1 MRTTI
6 DLDDDILRAL
16 KRRQREE
23 GKTLGQLVSELLA
36 RALAAEPRQSVD
48 IRWAT
53 ADLRPRIDLDD
64 KDAVWAVLDRM
75 PPGDGRGAARG
86 GAG

>member
-23 GKTLGQLVSELLA
+23 RKTLGQLVSELLA
-36 RALAAEPRQSVD
+36 QALATEPRAPVD

-53 ADLRPRIDLDD
+53 ADLRPRVDLDD
-64 KDAVWAVLDRM
+64 KDAVWAVLDE
-75 PPGDGRGAARG
+75 A
-86 GAG
+86 

>member
-6 DLDDDILRAL
+6 DLDDDILRTL

-23 GKTLGQLVSELLA
+23 QKTLGQLVSELLA
-36 RALAAEPRQSVD
+36 QALATDPRPRVD

-53 ADLRPRIDLDD
+53 ADLRPRVDLDD
-64 KDAVWAVLDRM
+64 KDAVWAVLDR
-75 PPGDGRGAARG
+75 
-86 GAG
+86 

>member
-6 DLDDDILRAL
+6 DLDADVLRAL

-36 RALAAEPRQSVD
+36 QALAATPRSHVD

-53 ADLRPRIDLDD
+53 ADLRPRIDLND
-64 KDAVWAVLDRM
+64 KDAVWAVLDGPRQ
-75 PPGDGRGAARG
+75 A
-86 GAG
+86 

>member
-16 KRRQREE
+16 KQRQREE
-23 GKTLGQLVSELLA
+23 HKTLGRLISELLA
-36 RALAAEPRQSVD
+36 QALAAGPRPSVE

-53 ADLRPRIDLDD
+53 ADLRPRVDLDD
-64 KDAVWAVLDRM
+64 KDAVWAVLDRT
-75 PPGDGRGAARG
+75 
-86 GAG
+86 

>member
-6 DLDDDILRAL
+6 DLDDDVLRAL

-23 GKTLGQLVSELLA
+23 RKTLGQLVSELLA
-36 RALAAEPRQSVD
+36 QALAAQPRPDVD

-53 ADLRPRIDLDD
+53 ADLRPRIDLDE
-64 KDAVWAVLDRM
+64 KDAVWAVLDES
-75 PPGDGRGAARG
+75 
-86 GAG
+86 

>member
-6 DLDDDILRAL
+6 DLDDDVLRVL

-36 RALAAEPRQSVD
+36 QALAASPPAVD
-48 IRWAT
+48 IRWTT
-53 ADLRPRIDLDD
+53 ADLRPRVDLDD
-64 KDAVWAVLDRM
+64 KDAVWAVLDHT
-75 PPGDGRGAARG
+75 
-86 GAG
+86 

>member
-23 GKTLGQLVSELLA
+23 GKSLGQLVSELLA
-36 RALAAEPRQSVD
+36 QAMAAKPRVRVD
-48 IRWAT
+48 VSWAT
-53 ADLRPRIDLDD
+53 ADLRPRVGLDD
-64 KDAVWAVLDRM
+64 KDAVWAVLDQ
-75 PPGDGRGAARG
+75 PGNPA
-86 GAG
+86 

>member
-23 GKTLGQLVSELLA
+23 RKTLGQLASELLA
-36 RALAAEPRQSVD
+36 QALAAEPPPNVD
-48 IRWAT
+48 IRWST
-53 ADLRPRIDLDD
+53 ADLRPRVDLDD
-64 KDAVWAVLDRM
+64 KDAVWAIFDR
-75 PPGDGRGAARG
+75 G
-86 GAG
+86 

>member
-6 DLDDDILRAL
+6 DLDADILRAL
-16 KRRQREE
+16 KQRRREE

-36 RALAAEPRQSVD
+36 QALAVPSRPKVD

-53 ADLRPRIDLDD
+53 SDLRPRVDLDD
-64 KDAVWAVLDRM
+64 KEAVWVFLDR
-75 PPGDGRGAARG
+75 PS
-86 GAG
+86 

>member
-16 KRRQREE
+16 KQRQREE
-23 GKTLGQLVSELLA
+23 RKPLGQLVSELLA
-36 RALAAEPRQSVD
+36 RALAAKPHPSVD

-53 ADLRPRIDLDD
+53 ADLRPRVDLDD
-64 KDAVWAVLDRM
+64 KDAVGAVLDR
-75 PPGDGRGAARG
+75 PIER
-86 GAG
+86 

>member
-23 GKTLGQLVSELLA
+23 RKTLGQLASELLA
-36 RALAAEPRQSVD
+36 QALAAEPPNVD
-48 IRWAT
+48 IRWST
-53 ADLRPRIDLDD
+53 ADLRPRVDLDD
-64 KDAVWAVLDRM
+64 KDAVWAILDR
-75 PPGDGRGAARG
+75 G
-86 GAG
+86 

>member
-23 GKTLGQLVSELLA
+23 QKTLGQLVSELLA
-36 RALAAEPRQSVD
+36 QALAAAPRPAVD
-48 IRWAT
+48 IAWAT
-53 ADLRPRIDLDD
+53 ADLLPRVDLDD
-64 KDAVWAVLDRM
+64 KDAVWAVLDR
-75 PPGDGRGAARG
+75 
-86 GAG
+86 